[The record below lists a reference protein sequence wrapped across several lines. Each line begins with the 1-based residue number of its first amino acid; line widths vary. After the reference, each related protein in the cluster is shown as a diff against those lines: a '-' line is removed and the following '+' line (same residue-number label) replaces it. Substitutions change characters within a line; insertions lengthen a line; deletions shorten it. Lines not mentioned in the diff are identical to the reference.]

1 MGGTENKLERSIS
14 LGGALFTLIG
24 YVVGA
29 SIFVLVGPLAG
40 DSGPALWLAYIL
52 AAIPALF
59 VCFTSAQMASILP
72 VTGANYVAA
81 SRTLSPF
88 WGFMM
93 VWTLIVTTAVG
104 QALLA
109 YGFAEYLNYLVG
121 GVNLMLTALAIVA
134 VFGVLNYIGVQL
146 SVAIQVIMV
155 VEFIIALLIFGVGG
169 LFSLDRGL
177 MVPLMPN
184 GFAAVMIVA
193 VTAYFSYSG
202 FMIIADMGGEIK
214 NPSRNIPIALA
225 VSLVMVLVMY
235 TLVTVSLVGN
245 MDWRTLGG
253 MEAAVA
259 KTSELF
265 LPPWMAVIISFSAL
279 FAAATTIHAVILS
292 SSRQVFA
299 LARDRIW
306 PEIFGKVNRF
316 KAPGN
321 AVLFITVVSMLGIII
336 GTSIQNYAN
345 VTVLGFMIIQ
355 ILIGLSVWRIP
366 RLMPENYAR
375 APFKLSPFWRSFFCW
390 GLVAISAVFLVIGI
404 ATSPESTLIYFVCLV
419 LGVGWYLH
427 RQRALRR
434 QGIDLKERLAGDQ
447 IAPTASER

>member
-1 MGGTENKLERSIS
+1 MGGTGNKLERTIS

-40 DSGPALWLAYIL
+40 DAGPALWLAYVL

-109 YGFAEYLNYLVG
+109 YGFAEYLQYLLG
-121 GVNLMLTALAIVA
+121 DINIMLTALAIVA
-134 VFGVLNYIGVQL
+134 VFGILNYVGVQL

-155 VEFIIALLIFGVGG
+155 VEFIIALLIFGIGG
-169 LFSLDRGL
+169 LFTIDRTL

-184 GFAAVMIVA
+184 GFAAVMVVA

-214 NPSRNIPIALA
+214 KPSRNIPIALA
-225 VSLVMVLVMY
+225 VSLLMVLVMY

-245 MDWRTLGG
+245 MDWRVLGG
-253 MEAAVA
+253 LEAAVA

-265 LPPWMAVIISFSAL
+265 LPQWMAVIISFSAL

-299 LARDRIW
+299 LAQDRIW
-306 PEIFGKVNRF
+306 PEIFGKINRF

-321 AVLFITVVSMLGIII
+321 AVLFITLVSMVGILI

-375 APFKLSPFWRSFFCW
+375 APFKLNRFWRGFFCW
-390 GLVAISAVFLVIGI
+390 GLVAISTVFLVIGI
-404 ATSPESTLIYFVCLV
+404 VTSFESTLIYFVCLLV
-419 LGVGWYLH
+419 GIGWYFYRKRTLSSK
-427 RQRALRR
+427 
-434 QGIDLKERLAGDQ
+434 GVDLEMKLSGD
-447 IAPTASER
+447 